1 MPKKKTRRGLKL
13 QEQASRAEFLEK
25 VKRYPIAQ
33 GKEILVNPT
42 DRDKMSQVLLD
53 FVDPL
58 LENVGSEIP
67 VKKILGVGI
76 MAWNLSLFP
85 DGERRKLLVQVVKE
99 LSPET
104 EDVKAMH
111 ETMTWLIDRKK
122 QYFDRHKRHILEF
135 RLSDFGA
142 RYGLQVFS
150 VDVPGNQ

>member
-1 MPKKKTRRGLKL
+1 MPKKKIRRRLKL

-25 VKRYPIAQ
+25 VKRYPIAK

-42 DRDKMSQVLLD
+42 DRDKMSQALLD

-58 LENVGSEIP
+58 LENYGSEVP

-85 DGERRKLLVQVVKE
+85 EGERRKLLVQVVE
-99 LSPET
+99 ALSSET

-122 QYFDRHKRHILEF
+122 QYFGRHKRHILEF
-135 RLSDFGA
+135 KLSDLGD
-142 RYGLQVFS
+142 RYNLQVVS
-150 VDVPGNQ
+150 LDVPENR

>member
-1 MPKKKTRRGLKL
+1 MPKKKIRRRLKL
-13 QEQASRAEFLEK
+13 EEQTSRAEFLEK
-25 VKRYPIAQ
+25 VKRYPIAK

-58 LENVGSEIP
+58 LENFGSEIP

-76 MAWNLSLFP
+76 TAWNL
-85 DGERRKLLVQVVKE
+85 
-99 LSPET
+99 
-104 EDVKAMH
+104 
-111 ETMTWLIDRKK
+111 
-122 QYFDRHKRHILEF
+122 
-135 RLSDFGA
+135 RLSDFGD

>member
-1 MPKKKTRRGLKL
+1 MPKKKTRRRLKL
-13 QEQASRAEFLEK
+13 QEQTSRAEFLEK
-25 VKRYPIAQ
+25 VKRYPIAK

-58 LENVGSEIP
+58 LENYGSEVP
-67 VKKILGVGI
+67 VKKIIGVGI

-85 DGERRKLLVQVVKE
+85 EGERRKLLVQVVE
-99 LSPET
+99 DLSPET

-111 ETMTWLIDRKK
+111 ETMTWLIDRKM

-135 RLSDFGA
+135 RLSDLGD

-150 VDVPGNQ
+150 LDVPGNR

>member
-1 MPKKKTRRGLKL
+1 MPKKKIRRRLKL
-13 QEQASRAEFLEK
+13 QEQTSRAEFLEK
-25 VKRYPIAQ
+25 VKRYPIAK

-53 FVDPL
+53 FIDPL
-58 LENVGSEIP
+58 LENFGSEIP
-67 VKKILGVGI
+67 VKTVLGVGI
-76 MAWNLSLFP
+76 MAWNLSLFSE
-85 DGERRKLLVQVVKE
+85 GERRKLLVQVVKD

-104 EDVKAMH
+104 EDVKAMY
-111 ETMTWLIDRKK
+111 ETITWLIDRKK

-135 RLSDFGA
+135 RLSDFGH

>member
-1 MPKKKTRRGLKL
+1 MPKKKTRRRLKL

-25 VKRYPIAQ
+25 AKRYPIAQ

-58 LENVGSEIP
+58 LENFGSEIP

-85 DGERRKLLVQVVKE
+85 DGERRKLLVQVVKD

-104 EDVKAMH
+104 GDVKAMH

-135 RLSDFGA
+135 RLSDFGD
-142 RYGLQVFS
+142 RYDLQVFS